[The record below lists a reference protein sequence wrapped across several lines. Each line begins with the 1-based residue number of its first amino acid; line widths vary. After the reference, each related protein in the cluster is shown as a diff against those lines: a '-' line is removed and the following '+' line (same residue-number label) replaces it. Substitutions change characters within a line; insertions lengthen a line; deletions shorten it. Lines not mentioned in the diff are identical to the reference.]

1 VKDFYLENQK
11 ERNKMGLLDE
21 FVFKV
26 AEQPWE
32 FDGIHALNYKTFVE
46 EIPQHDP
53 NRDRKLVDK
62 LHGENTYIVCVDEET
77 RELAGMIAFRDKRP
91 FSLDKKLENL
101 DSYLPA
107 GRSLC
112 EIRLLA
118 VEEKY
123 RYSRISQG
131 LIATLVQH
139 AIDCGHDL
147 AVISGTVRQAKL
159 YKYLGFVPFGPLV
172 GSEDAQ
178 YQPMY
183 LTLEA
188 YAELKTR
195 SRSFAKEPP
204 ELPNDDTMAFNFLPG
219 PVDFSKQVQ
228 EVYNDKPCSHRG
240 NVFVKDFQQ
249 ARELLCQLVNAN
261 KVEILMGS
269 GTLANDAVA
278 GQLSLLGRP
287 GLILVSG
294 EFGRRL
300 VKNAN
305 GAKLFFQT
313 LEIPEGQSFHRPELE
328 RAFKDNPGIEWVWGT
343 HCETST
349 GVLNDLEMYKQVC
362 AGCGIKLCMD
372 CISSI
377 GTVPVDLSG
386 VYLASGTSGKGLAS
400 ISGLSMV
407 FHNHDFQPAPDFLPC
422 VLDLGIYQESNGI
435 PYTIQSNLVY
445 ALFAALRTYDWKK
458 RFENVCGWSTAIRRK
473 LAAIDAP
480 ILAPDSCA
488 MPAVVTIAL
497 PEIHSSETIGDMLKD
512 HGVLISYRSS
522 YLLERNWIQACM
534 MGAENKPTEKFVRLL
549 KKELTR

>member
-1 VKDFYLENQK
+1 
-11 ERNKMGLLDE
+11 MGLLDG
-21 FVFKV
+21 FVFKI

-32 FDGIHALNYKTFVE
+32 TEAVHALNYKTFVE
-46 EIPQHDP
+46 EIPQHEP
-53 NRDRKLVDK
+53 NREKKLADK
-62 LHGENTYIVCVDEET
+62 FHGENTYIICVHEERKT
-77 RELAGMIAFRDKRP
+77 LAGMIAFRDKRP
-91 FSLDKKLENL
+91 FSLDRKLENL
-101 DSYLPA
+101 DSYLPH

-118 VEEKY
+118 VEEEY
-123 RYSRISQG
+123 RYTRISQG

-159 YKYLGFVPFGPLV
+159 YKYLGFIPFGPLV

-188 YAELKTR
+188 YSELKTR
-195 SRSFAKEPP
+195 SRSFAKDSP
-204 ELPNDDTMAFNFLPG
+204 ELSNDDTMLFNFLPG
-219 PVDFSKQVQ
+219 PVDLSRQVG
-228 EVYNDKPCSHRG
+228 EVYGGKPCSHRG
-240 NVFVKDFQQ
+240 ETFVKDFQKV
-249 ARELLCQLVNAN
+249 RELLCDLVNARQ
-261 KVEILMGS
+261 VEILMGP

-278 GQLSLLGRP
+278 AQLSLLGRP

-305 GAKLFFQT
+305 GAKLFFHT
-313 LEIPEGQSFHRPELE
+313 LEIPEGQSFQRDEIEKELRE
-328 RAFKDNPGIEWVWGT
+328 HSDVEWIWGT

-349 GVLNDLEMYKQVC
+349 GVLNDLEMYKEIC
-362 AGCGIKLCMD
+362 AKHGIKLCMD

-377 GTVPVDLSG
+377 GTVPVNLSG

-407 FHNHDFQPAPDFLPC
+407 FHNHDLQPAPDFLPC
-422 VLDLGIYQESNGI
+422 GLDLGIYQASDGI

-445 ALFAALRTYDWKK
+445 ALHAALKTHDWEK
-458 RFENVCGWSTAIRRK
+458 RFVGIRDWSRSIRRK
-473 LAAIDAP
+473 LAEIDAP

-488 MPAVVTIAL
+488 MPAVVTIVL
-497 PEIHSSETIGDMLKD
+497 PEVHSSETIGDKLKD
-512 HGVLISYRSS
+512 HGVLISYRSN

-549 KKELTR
+549 KKELKSS

>member
-1 VKDFYLENQK
+1 
-11 ERNKMGLLDE
+11 MGLLDE
-21 FVFKV
+21 FVFKM

-32 FDGIHALNYKTFVE
+32 VEAVHALNYKTFVE

-53 NRDRKLVDK
+53 NRDKKLVDK
-62 LHGENTYIVCVDEET
+62 LHEENTYIICVNEDKQ
-77 RELAGMIAFRDKRP
+77 ELAGMITFRDKRP
-91 FSLDKKLENL
+91 FSLDQKLENL

-107 GRSLC
+107 DRSLC

-147 AVISGTVRQAKL
+147 AVISGTIRQAKL
-159 YKYLGFVPFGPLV
+159 YKFLGFVPFGPLV
-172 GSEDAQ
+172 GTEDAQ
-178 YQPMY
+178 YQPMF

-195 SRSFAKEPP
+195 SRAFAKESP
-204 ELPNDDTMAFNFLPG
+204 ELATDDTMAFNFLPG

-228 EVYNDKPCSHRG
+228 EVYNDRPCSHRG
-240 NVFVKDFQQ
+240 DAFVRDFQTV
-249 ARELLCQLVNAN
+249 RKLLCELLNAQHA
-261 KVEILMGS
+261 EIMMGS
-269 GTLANDAVA
+269 GTLANDAIA
-278 GQLSLLGRP
+278 GQLALLCTS

-300 VKNAN
+300 IKNAN

-313 LEIPEGQSFHRPELE
+313 LEIPEGQSFQRSEIEKAL
-328 RAFKDNPGIEWVWGT
+328 RDNPDIEWIWGT

-362 AGCGIKLCMD
+362 TARGLKLCMD

-377 GTVPVDLSG
+377 GTVSVDLSG
-386 VYLASGTSGKGLAS
+386 IYLASGTSGKGLAS

-407 FHNHDFQPAPDFLPC
+407 FHNHDLKPAPDYLPC
-422 VLDLGIYQESNGI
+422 ALDLGIYQESNGI

-445 ALFAALRTYDWKK
+445 ALLAALKTRDWGK
-458 RFENVCGWSTAIRRK
+458 RFKDVRGWSTTIRRK

-488 MPAVVTIAL
+488 MPAVVTVAL
-497 PEIHSSETIGDMLKD
+497 PEIHSSEAIGDVLKE
-512 HGVLISYRSS
+512 HGVLISYRSG

-534 MGAENKPTEKFVRLL
+534 MGAENRPTEKFVRLL
-549 KKELTR
+549 KKELAR

>member
-1 VKDFYLENQK
+1 
-11 ERNKMGLLDE
+11 MGLLDN

-26 AEQPWE
+26 AEEEWE
-32 FDGIHALNYKTFVE
+32 FEAVHSLNYKTFVE
-46 EIPQHDP
+46 EIPQHDS
-53 NRDRKLVDK
+53 NREKRLVDK
-62 LHGENTYIVCVDEET
+62 LHEENTYVICVNEGT
-77 RELAGMIAFRDKRP
+77 RTLAGMIAYRDQRP
-91 FSLDKKLENL
+91 FSLDTKLENL
-101 DSYLPA
+101 DAYLPQ

-118 VEEKY
+118 VEEEF

-131 LIATLVQH
+131 LIAQLVQH

-188 YAELKTR
+188 YADLKTR
-195 SRSFAKEPP
+195 SRSFAREAP
-204 ELPNDDTMAFNFLPG
+204 ELANDDTMGFNFLPG

-240 NVFVKDFQQ
+240 GIFVKDFQK
-249 ARELLCQLVNAN
+249 ARELLCGLVNTEQAQ
-261 KVEILMGS
+261 IMMGS
-269 GTLANDAVA
+269 GTQANDAVA
-278 GQLSLLGRP
+278 GQLSLLCRT

-305 GAKLFFQT
+305 GAKLFFHT
-313 LEIPEGQSFHRPELE
+313 LEIPEGQDFQRSEIEKMLNKHS
-328 RAFKDNPGIEWVWGT
+328 DIEWVWGT

-349 GVLNDLEMYKQVC
+349 GVLNDLEMYKEIC
-362 AGCGIKLCMD
+362 TERGIKLCMD
-372 CISSI
+372 CIGSI

-400 ISGLSMV
+400 IAGLSMV
-407 FHNHDFQPAPDFLPC
+407 FHNHDFCPAPDDLPC
-422 VLDLGIYQESNGI
+422 SLDLGLYQKEDGI
-435 PYTIQSNLVY
+435 PFTIQSNLIY
-445 ALFAALRTYDWKK
+445 ALLAALKSHDWDK
-458 RFENVCGWSTAIRRK
+458 RFEDVRGWSKTIRRK
-473 LAAIDAP
+473 LAEIDAP

-488 MPAVVTIAL
+488 MPAVITIVL
-497 PEIHSSETIGDMLKD
+497 PEIHSSETIGDLLRE
-512 HGVLISYRSS
+512 HGILISYRSN

-534 MGAENKPTEKFVRLL
+534 MGAEHRPAEKFVRLL

>member
-1 VKDFYLENQK
+1 
-11 ERNKMGLLDE
+11 MGLLDG
-21 FVFKV
+21 FIFKI

-32 FDGIHALNYKTFVE
+32 IEAVHALNYKTFVE
-46 EIPQHDP
+46 EIPQHEP
-53 NRDRKLVDK
+53 NWKKKLIDK
-62 LHGENTYIVCVDEET
+62 FHEENTYIICVHEGGKT
-77 RELAGMIAFRDKRP
+77 LAGMIAYRDQRP

-101 DSYLPA
+101 DAYLPA
-107 GRSLC
+107 GHSLC

-123 RYSRISQG
+123 RYTRISQG
-131 LIATLVQH
+131 LIAQLVLH
-139 AIDCGHDL
+139 AIDCGRDL
-147 AVISGTVRQAKL
+147 FVISGTVRQIKL
-159 YKYLGFVPFGPLV
+159 YKYLGFIPFGPLV

-183 LTLEA
+183 ATLDA

-195 SRSFAKEPP
+195 SRSFANEPVS
-204 ELPNDDTMAFNFLPG
+204 LDNDDTMAFNFLPG
-219 PVDFSKQVQ
+219 PVDFSKQVG
-228 EVYNDKPCSHRG
+228 EVYGNKPCSHRG
-240 NVFVKDFQQ
+240 KTFIKDFQK
-249 ARELLCQLVNAN
+249 ARGLLCELMNAGQ
-261 KVEILMGS
+261 VEILMGS
-269 GTLANDAVA
+269 GTLANDAIA
-278 GQLSLLGRP
+278 GQLSLFCRP

-305 GAKLFFQT
+305 GAKLVFQT
-313 LEIPEGQSFHRPELE
+313 LEIPEG
-328 RAFKDNPGIEWVWGT
+328 RAFERSDIEHALNENPGVEWIWGT

-349 GVLNDLEMYKQVC
+349 GVLNDLEMYKEIC
-362 AGCGIKLCMD
+362 AKRGLKLCMD

-377 GTVPVDLSG
+377 GTVSVDLSG

-400 ISGLSMV
+400 ISGLCMV
-407 FHNHDFQPAPDFLPC
+407 FHNHDLQPAPDFLPC
-422 VLDLGIYQESNGI
+422 VLDLGIYQSSDGI

-445 ALFAALRTYDWKK
+445 ALLAALKAHDWDR
-458 RFENVCGWSTAIRRK
+458 RFEDVRSWSTAIRRN

-497 PEIHSSETIGDMLKD
+497 PEIHSSEAIGDTLKD
-512 HGVLISYRSS
+512 HGVLISYRSN

-534 MGAENKPTEKFVRLL
+534 MGAEHKPAEKFVRLL
-549 KKELTR
+549 KKELAQ

>member
-1 VKDFYLENQK
+1 
-11 ERNKMGLLDE
+11 MGLLDE
-21 FVFKV
+21 FAFKV

-32 FDGIHALNYKTFVE
+32 VEAVHALNYKTFVE

-53 NRDRKLVDK
+53 NRDKKLVDK
-62 LHGENTYIVCVDEET
+62 LHEENTYIICVNEDKQ
-77 RELAGMIAFRDKRP
+77 ELSGMIAFRDKRP
-91 FSLDKKLENL
+91 FSLDAKLENL

-147 AVISGTVRQAKL
+147 AVISGTIRQAKL
-159 YKYLGFVPFGPLV
+159 YKFLGFVPFGPLV
-172 GSEDAQ
+172 GTEDAQ

-195 SRSFAKEPP
+195 ARSFAKESP
-204 ELPNDDTMAFNFLPG
+204 ELATDDTMAFNFLPG

-240 NVFVKDFQQ
+240 DAFVQDFQTV
-249 ARELLCQLVNAN
+249 RKLLCELLNAQQ
-261 KVEILMGS
+261 VEIMMGS
-269 GTLANDAVA
+269 GTLANDAIA
-278 GQLSLLGRP
+278 GQLALLCTP

-300 VKNAN
+300 IKNAN

-313 LEIPEGQSFHRPELE
+313 LEIPEGQSFQRSEIEKAL
-328 RAFKDNPGIEWVWGT
+328 RDNPDIEWIWGT

-349 GVLNDLEMYKQVC
+349 GVLNDLGMYKQVC
-362 AGCGIKLCMD
+362 SARGLKLCMD

-377 GTVPVDLSG
+377 GTVSVDLSG
-386 VYLASGTSGKGLAS
+386 IYLASGTSGKGLAS

-407 FHNHDFQPAPDFLPC
+407 FHNHDLKPAPDYLPC
-422 VLDLGIYQESNGI
+422 ALDLGIYQESNGI

-445 ALFAALRTYDWKK
+445 ALLAALETRDWGK
-458 RFENVCGWSTAIRRK
+458 RFKDVRGWSTTIRRK

-497 PEIHSSETIGDMLKD
+497 PEIHSSEAIGDVLKK
-512 HGVLISYRSS
+512 HGVLISYRSG

-534 MGAENKPTEKFVRLL
+534 MGAENRPTEKFVRLL
-549 KKELTR
+549 KKELIRQS

>member
-1 VKDFYLENQK
+1 MNQ
-11 ERNKMGLLDE
+11 LDG
-21 FVFKV
+21 FIFKI
-26 AEQPWE
+26 AEHPWE
-32 FDGIHALNYKTFVE
+32 MEAVHALNYKTFVE
-46 EIPQHDP
+46 EIPQHNP
-53 NRDRKLVDK
+53 NRDKRLPDK
-62 LHGENTYIVCVDEET
+62 FHAENTYIICVHEER
-77 RELAGMIAFRDKRP
+77 RELAGMVAFRDKRP
-91 FSLDKKLENL
+91 FSLDQKLDNL

-107 GRSLC
+107 DRSLC

-188 YAELKTR
+188 YDNLKKH
-195 SRSFAKEPP
+195 SRSFAQDSP
-204 ELPNDDTMAFNFLPG
+204 ELANDDTMLFNFLPG
-219 PVDFSKQVQ
+219 PVDFSRQVQ
-228 EVYNDKPCSHRG
+228 EVYNERPCSHRG
-240 NVFVKDFQQ
+240 DAFMQDFQKVRQ
-249 ARELLCQLVNAN
+249 LLCELVNAAQ
-261 KVEILMGS
+261 VEIMMGP
-269 GTLANDAVA
+269 GTMANDAVA
-278 GQLSLLGRP
+278 AQLSLLGRP
-287 GLILVSG
+287 GLVLVSG

-305 GAKLFFQT
+305 GAKLIFQT
-313 LEIPEGQSFHRPELE
+313 LEIPEGQD
-328 RAFKDNPGIEWVWGT
+328 FKRSDIEGALKGYPGVEWIWGT

-349 GVLNDLEMYKQVC
+349 GVLNDLAMYKDVC
-362 AGCGIKLCMD
+362 ARHRIRLCVD

-386 VYLASGTSGKGLAS
+386 VYLASATSGKGLAS
-400 ISGLSMV
+400 ISGLCMV
-407 FHNHDFQPAPDFLPC
+407 FHDHDLQPAPDYLPC
-422 VLDLGIYQESNGI
+422 VLDLGVYQQCSGV

-445 ALFAALRTYDWKK
+445 ALLAALKTHDWKK
-458 RFENVCGWSTAIRRK
+458 RYDDGRGWSTTIRRK
-473 LAAIDAP
+473 LAEIDAP
-480 ILAPDSCA
+480 ILAPDACA

-497 PEIHSSETIGDMLKD
+497 PEIHSSKAIGDALRD
-512 HGVLISYRSS
+512 HGILISYRSS

-534 MGAENKPTEKFVRLL
+534 MGAENKPAEKFVRLL
-549 KKELTR
+549 KKELQGG

>member
-1 VKDFYLENQK
+1 
-11 ERNKMGLLDE
+11 MGLLDK
-21 FVFKV
+21 FIFKV
-26 AEQPWE
+26 ATQPWE
-32 FDGIHALNYKTFVE
+32 VEAVHTLNYKTFVE

-53 NRDRKLVDK
+53 NRDKKLVDK
-62 LHGENTYIVCVDEET
+62 LHEENTYIICVDEEA
-77 RELAGMIAFRDKRP
+77 RELAGMIAFRDRRP
-91 FSLDKKLENL
+91 FSLDTKLENL
-101 DSYLPA
+101 DAYLPQ
-107 GRSLC
+107 GHSLC

-118 VEEKY
+118 VEEEF

-159 YKYLGFVPFGPLV
+159 YKYLGFISFGPLV

-195 SRSFAKEPP
+195 SRSFAKETP
-204 ELPNDDTMAFNFLPG
+204 ELSYDDTLAFNFLPG

-228 EVYNDKPCSHRG
+228 EVYNDKPRSHRG
-240 NVFVKDFQQ
+240 GVFVKDFQRV
-249 ARELLCQLVNAN
+249 RELLCGLVKAQ
-261 KVEILMGS
+261 KAQIMMGS
-269 GTLANDAVA
+269 GTFANDAVA
-278 GQLSLLGRP
+278 GQLSLLCRP

-305 GAKLFFQT
+305 GAKLFFHT
-313 LEIPEGQSFHRPELE
+313 LEVPEGQGFQRLE
-328 RAFKDNPGIEWVWGT
+328 IEQILKKYPDIEWVWGT

-349 GVLNDLEMYKQVC
+349 GVLNDLEMYKEIC
-362 AGCGIKLCMD
+362 AEHDLKLCVD
-372 CISSI
+372 CIGSI

-386 VYLASGTSGKGLAS
+386 VFLASGTSGKGLAS
-400 ISGLSMV
+400 IAGLSMV
-407 FHNHDFQPAPDFLPC
+407 FHNHDLFPAPDDLPC
-422 VLDLGIYQESNGI
+422 SLDLGFYQESAGI
-435 PYTIQSNLVY
+435 PFTIQSNLIY
-445 ALFAALRTYDWKK
+445 ALLAALNSHDWDK
-458 RFENVCGWSTAIRRK
+458 RFEDIRDWSKAIRRK
-473 LAAIDAP
+473 LAEIDAP

-488 MPAVVTIAL
+488 MPAVVTIVL
-497 PEIHSSETIGDMLKD
+497 PEIHSSETIGNRLKD
-512 HGVLISYRSS
+512 LGIFISYRSH

-534 MGAENKPTEKFVRLL
+534 MGAEHKPSEKFVRLL
-549 KKELTR
+549 KKELAR

>member
-1 VKDFYLENQK
+1 
-11 ERNKMGLLDE
+11 MGLLDE

-32 FDGIHALNYKTFVE
+32 IEAVHALNYKTFVE
-46 EIPQHDP
+46 EIPQHEP

-62 LHGENTYIVCVDEET
+62 LHEENTYIVCVNEET
-77 RELAGMIAFRDKRP
+77 CELAGMIVFRDTRP
-91 FSLDKKLENL
+91 FSLDQKLENL
-101 DSYLPA
+101 DSYLPPD
-107 GRSLC
+107 RSLC

-172 GSEDAQ
+172 GTEEAQ

-188 YAELKTR
+188 YAELQTR
-195 SRSFAKEPP
+195 SRSFAKETP
-204 ELPNDDTMAFNFLPG
+204 ELANDDTMAFNFLPG

-240 NVFVKDFQQ
+240 DAFVKDFQKV
-249 ARELLCQLVNAN
+249 RGLMCGLVN
-261 KVEILMGS
+261 VQQTEILMGS
-269 GTLANDAVA
+269 GTLANDAIA
-278 GQLSLLGRP
+278 GQLSLLCRP

-305 GAKLFFQT
+305 GAKLVFQT
-313 LEIPEGQSFHRPELE
+313 LEIPEGQAFNKADLE
-328 RAFKDNPGIEWVWGT
+328 RALSENPGVEWIWGA

-349 GVLNDLEMYKQVC
+349 GVLNDLEMYKKIC
-362 AGCGIKLCMD
+362 AAHGLKLCMD

-407 FHNHDFQPAPDFLPC
+407 FHNHDLRPAPDYLPC
-422 VLDLGIYQESNGI
+422 VLDLGIYQASAGI

-445 ALFAALRTYDWKK
+445 ALLAVLKTHDWKK
-458 RFENVCGWSTAIRRK
+458 RFADVRGWSTAIRRK

-497 PEIHSSETIGDMLKD
+497 PEIHSSESIGDKLKD
-512 HGVLISYRSS
+512 HGVLISYRSN

-534 MGAENKPTEKFVRLL
+534 MGAENKPAEKFIRLL
-549 KKELTR
+549 KKQLSREL